1 MRTRLAGAVAAGACV
16 LAACGTAGA
25 VPAGTTSEGT
35 PGPTATGAPS
45 RGTGPGQLAGPA
57 SWPGYHADQAR
68 TGAVPAPAPS
78 VPRVSSASPVSPA
91 SSVSSVSSAP
101 VRSAWSAD
109 LGAAVYGQP
118 VVAGGRVL
126 AATEGDRVVALDP
139 ATGRT
144 VWSVS
149 LGTPLTHVA
158 DVAGCGNVDP
168 LGITSTPVVDLQTNT
183 VFVVA
188 EVVDAQGSVHHRLE
202 GLSVATGAVRVA
214 VDVDPPLPP
223 GEQAVHLLQR
233 AGFALGNGR
242 VYVAYGGNSG
252 DCGTYHGW
260 VVGVMESGP
269 PRPVSFEVAP
279 DGEGGAIWA
288 SGGAPA
294 LDGRGTLY
302 VTTGNANPGPP
313 QGGPDPKRYTESV
326 VVLSPD
332 LRPLASFK
340 DRVAGGDEDLSTSNP
355 VLLPD
360 GTVFAVGKTEIGF
373 VLSQR
378 DLSQVAAI
386 GGICGSDPDG
396 GPGYDRATNR
406 LFVPC
411 RDGGIQVVD
420 LASRALGPRLAGAN
434 GPPILVGDRLWAVDY
449 PGGTLVQFDAATGR
463 ALQTVAVGSTV
474 PHFTSPSAGLG
485 LVLVGTDHGVTAFR

>member
-25 VPAGTTSEGT
+25 GPAGTTSEGT
-35 PGPTATGAPS
+35 PGATATGAPS
-45 RGTGPGQLAGPA
+45 RGTAPGQLGGPA

-68 TGAVPAPAPS
+68 TGAVPAA
-78 VPRVSSASPVSPA
+78 V

-101 VRSAWSAD
+101 VRSAWSVD

-118 VVAGGRVL
+118 VVAAGRVL

-144 VWSVS
+144 VWSVA

-168 LGITSTPVVDLQTNT
+168 LGITSTPVVDLRTNT
-183 VFVVA
+183 VFVVG
-188 EVVDAQGSVHHRLE
+188 EVVDGQGSVHHRLE
-202 GLSVATGAVRVA
+202 GLSVATGAVRMA

-233 AGFALGNGR
+233 AGLALGNGR
-242 VYVAYGGNSG
+242 VYVSYGGNSG
-252 DCGTYHGW
+252 DCGAYHGW

-302 VTTGNANPGPP
+302 ATTGNANPGPP

-326 VVLSPD
+326 VALSPD

-360 GTVFAVGKTEIGF
+360 GTVFAVGKTDIGF
-373 VLSQR
+373 VLRQR

-386 GGICGSDPDG
+386 SGVCGSDPDG
-396 GPGYDRATNR
+396 GPAYDRATDR

-434 GPPILVGDRLWAVDY
+434 GPPIIVGDRLWAVDY
-449 PGGTLVQFDAATGR
+449 PGGTLVCFDVATGR
-463 ALQTVAVGSTV
+463 ALQTVPVGSTV
-474 PHFTSPSAGLG
+474 PHFTSPSAALG
-485 LVLVGTDHGVTAFR
+485 LVLVGTDHGVAAFR